1 MRSWRKL
8 RESLLGSSKPSK
20 GTNLRFGKLLLISY
34 LTVADRPRG
43 SHGPLDRYPPTNL
56 KVLSGTRLRTWP
68 PKKLRAGEK
77 GKITS
82 YLLGPRSREMM
93 ANKSL
98 TRDGR
103 SLGARRPRAGP
114 LGNITTFSSIGT
126 SEGPYSLVS
135 RTLCALAGKD
145 DRSTDHTMRHV

>member
-1 MRSWRKL
+1 MAA
-8 RESLLGSSKPSK
+8 EE
-20 GTNLRFGKLLLISY
+20 
-34 LTVADRPRG
+34 AM
-43 SHGPLDRYPPTNL
+43 
-56 KVLSGTRLRTWP
+56 
-68 PKKLRAGEK
+68 AGEK
-77 GKITS
+77 GKIRGVARATERAEGSYLTLPAGLHSVTS
-82 YLLGPRSREMM
+82 HLLGPRSREMM

-145 DRSTDHTMRHV
+145 DRPTDHATRVGNHV